1 MFSFSFAELFVDG
14 KGWGVNISPWSYARF
29 QFASHESLVKVRDC
43 VIPGFRERSSSW
55 VKSVFFGWVE
65 RCGLLVGQKKEN
77 GQQQPIMFP
86 WLPMS
91 NKFSNANISGRVY
104 HFSDHETRRIRLFWS
119 LNWNEWEQYWFWWYG
134 GWHSSRIMRTLL
146 LLKSFVDLRACF
158 SLQIWLPFKICILL
172 TVIE

>member
-86 WLPMS
+86 WLPVCQTSFLTLTYPGGYTIFPTM
-91 NKFSNANISGRVY
+91 KPEEFVY
-104 HFSDHETRRIRLFWS
+104 FDHLIEMNGNSIDF
-119 LNWNEWEQYWFWWYG
+119 G
-134 GWHSSRIMRTLL
+134 GMADGIDR
-146 LLKSFVDLRACF
+146 
-158 SLQIWLPFKICILL
+158 
-172 TVIE
+172 E